1 MTAVRNSAI
10 RTADGD
16 HGEPRPAIVRP
27 GHNCWRVDRADRF
40 RCIQDAA
47 DYFRWTRD
55 ALLGARHSIFI
66 VGWDIQANLDLL
78 PGADPPVTTPPTR
91 LDALLAFVVRRRPQ
105 LRCYVLIWDHA
116 ALYTLERDP
125 LSRWRLGWRMP
136 RQVRFG
142 FDDHHPVGGS
152 HHQKIVVVDDA
163 VAFCG
168 GVDLTGHRWDTS
180 AHRIE
185 EPARATAIGTL
196 YGPYHEVQAMLSG
209 PAAASL
215 GALVRDRWRALGEEP
230 RRPQVGAVDALW
242 PDDAEPDLSDVE
254 VAIARTMPASERGPG
269 VRECEQLFLDSI
281 AAAEREIY
289 IESQY
294 FTNDVL
300 GAALADRLREPD
312 GPELIVVVP
321 RHCEGWL
328 ERQTMGT
335 LRDGVLR
342 DLTAADRH
350 GRLRLVYPAA
360 SRSQD
365 VPVFVHSK
373 VMIVDDRL
381 VRIGSAN
388 FSRRSMGVDTECD
401 VAVDAAADAQA
412 RQGVRRIRDRMLA
425 EHLAMSADQVAHEIA
440 RIGSLRGVVDARAG
454 GDRTL
459 VRVEVPT
466 DPPPPAEVVKVAAD
480 PDEPI
485 QFDATMADWIPPLD
499 ARADRGMVRLWL
511 PAVTALAIVA
521 WLAPAVGPPGLAWL
535 RTLLEAG
542 AGQSSWPWVALAV
555 FLVAHAALIPLELL
569 AVGAGLALGL
579 PQGLVVAL
587 LGAWIGAVVG
597 YLAGRAITP
606 ANLSRWMTRRSY
618 RSIRQLGARG
628 VGGVAILRLVSI
640 ASAGA
645 VHLVCGAVGVPV
657 AAYLAGSLIGLTP
670 IVVALSAVGALVR
683 VAILQPSWASWS
695 LVGGIA
701 LVLVGLASA
710 LRTVLLL
717 RQFSPTVS
725 QQRQR
730 AEFG

>member
-1 MTAVRNSAI
+1 MQ
-10 RTADGD
+10 
-16 HGEPRPAIVRP
+16 P

-47 DYFRWTRD
+47 DYFRWTRE
-55 ALLGARHSIFI
+55 ALLRARHSIFI

-78 PGADPPVTTPPTR
+78 PGADPAVTSPPTR

-185 EPARATAIGTL
+185 EPARATAMGTP

-230 RRPQVGAVDALW
+230 RRPQAGDIDALW
-242 PDDAEPDLSDVE
+242 PDDAEPDLSDVD
-254 VAIARTMPASERGPG
+254 VAIARTMPASEREPA

-300 GAALADRLREPD
+300 SAALADRLREPD
-312 GPELIVVVP
+312 GPEVIVVVP
-321 RHCEGWL
+321 KHCEGWL
-328 ERQTMGT
+328 ERQTMGA

-342 DLTAADRH
+342 DLMAADRH

-365 VPVFVHSK
+365 VPTFVHSK
-373 VMIVDDRL
+373 VMVVDDRL

-401 VAVDAAADAQA
+401 VAVDAAADPAGAARRAADSRPDARRASRDLGRPGRARDCADRQPA
-412 RQGVRRIRDRMLA
+412 RRGRRAGRRRPDPGPRRGAHRPAATRRGRQGRRRSRRAHPVRRHDGRLD
-425 EHLAMSADQVAHEIA
+425 SAPRRQGRSGHGAA
-440 RIGSLRGVVDARAG
+440 
-454 GDRTL
+454 
-459 VRVEVPT
+459 
-466 DPPPPAEVVKVAAD
+466 VAAGRRRSGRS
-480 PDEPI
+480 
-485 QFDATMADWIPPLD
+485 W
-499 ARADRGMVRLWL
+499 RGWPRPSGR
-511 PAVTALAIVA
+511 PASPGSRHCSRPV
-521 WLAPAVGPPGLAWL
+521 PA
-535 RTLLEAG
+535 
-542 AGQSSWPWVALAV
+542 QSSGPWIALGV

-569 AVGAGLALGL
+569 AVAAGLTLGFT
-579 PQGLVVAL
+579 QGVVVAL
-587 LGAWIGAVVG
+587 LGSWIGAVVG
-597 YLAGRAITP
+597 YLAGRVITP
-606 ANLSRWMTRRSY
+606 ANLSRWMSRRSY

-695 LVGGIA
+695 AVGGIA
-701 LVLVGLASA
+701 LVLVGLAFA

-725 QQRQR
+725 RQRER